1 MALSILSLIP
11 RGSVLQP
18 CAIVLAFA
26 LGCAADGPSATIH
39 RADGSTVSVALEVM
53 NTPAGRERGMMYRT
67 SNPEDHGMLFVFP
80 EETVH
85 PFWMKNTLISL
96 DMLFIAADGRIVGIH
111 PDAVPLSTHSLS
123 VGKPSL
129 YVLEVN
135 GGWAARNNVREGDRI
150 EFHAVPGAS

>member
-11 RGSVLQP
+11 RGFVLQP

-26 LGCAADGPSATIH
+26 LGCAADGPTATIH

-53 NTPAGRERGMMYRT
+53 DTPAGRERGMMYRT

-80 EETVH
+80 EEIVH

-111 PDAVPLSTHSLS
+111 PDAVPLSTNSMS

-150 EFHAVPGAS
+150 EFHALPAAS